1 MSMRRI
7 LGAALIALPIT
18 VFLTA
23 MVINKGWAY
32 VVTMLAMTAL
42 WVGCIVGGMYL
53 LASKSGRP
61 KD

>member
-1 MSMRRI
+1 VRRI
-7 LGAALIALPIT
+7 LGSALIALPIV

-23 MVINKGWAY
+23 MVIHKGWGY
-32 VVTMLAMTAL
+32 VITTLAMAAL
-42 WVGCIVGGMYL
+42 GVGCIVGGMHL